1 MNTWSPGLCVALSS
15 MALCQPVERV
25 LLPSSSVTETLA
37 GTADVVFTL
46 ATPANQTLELQVI
59 EQRSDAG
66 LFSILAADG
75 AELASLDPDPRTTCV
90 KRILIPPGA
99 ARILVRPLTHTA
111 ADRVFEIR
119 TGPFEAA
126 GDPQRLRI
134 SAEQLLSEAE
144 KISREKGDPHAAV
157 AAYEKSRVIWAQL
170 ADGTHQAYA
179 LLQMGEKEEF
189 LGETKSALAHT
200 GQALDLWS
208 ASNDSSCRAAALR
221 QMADLERATSQKSK
235 AEEHV
240 AQALAISRSLG
251 DARDTARALLIQGDL
266 LEKGGQADRARA
278 NYSEA
283 LKLAQQA
290 GRTLLEADA
299 LQFLAI
305 LEFNQGRYKE
315 SIEYA
320 QRTLAIAA
328 EEGDREMSARS
339 LNSLASTYSYM
350 GEHRKAIEYYDQA
363 IPVFRELSNFYYY
376 GNALYNEANTYLALD
391 DYAKALAIYAEV
403 LPIFRKMDLAIGEA
417 YTLMALGNAYRRMG
431 DGERADS
438 YFRQAN
444 AIWRKTGNKQGE
456 VYALNSSADL
466 ASRHRQFSKALE
478 LYQQSLAISHAA
490 GFQRQE
496 AITLADLSEVYLS
509 SEDPR
514 GALDPAAQ
522 SLAIARKVGD
532 KQQESAAL
540 YQQGRA
546 RRALREFGP
555 AREALEQSLAVVESL
570 GSPVRETNTQYELAA
585 LDRDAGELPSARDRV
600 HKALDSLEQAGANV
614 GGSESRMLFAAAH
627 RRSFELAVEIE
638 MLLHQPA
645 KAFEASERARART
658 LVDLI
663 RGARLDIRAGVDS
676 ELLDRE
682 RRIQEVLD
690 AKHDRL
696 MRTPASPRLEAQ
708 ARKEIDDLVQQY
720 REIDGEI
727 RRKSPQYA
735 ALIEPRALALSD
747 VQSQLPDAGTA
758 LLEFWLGE
766 ERSYAWLVT
775 KSDCRGFELP
785 RRSGIEA
792 LARRAYEALNAR
804 NVTTE
809 ASGVSAADREFER
822 LSQELSRRLLGPLPS
837 LSGFERLWI
846 VSDGALEYL
855 PFTALPLPGTK
866 MPLVAAHQ
874 IVRLSSASVLAEM
887 RNEIAA
893 RPPAPLSVA
902 VFADPVFRADDERV
916 ANVPSR
922 QAADAPRAAE
932 DVDLS
937 NLPRLYFS
945 RKEADAI
952 TALGRGGKSREV
964 LDFDAS
970 RTEVKKPAL
979 RDYRVV
985 HFATHALLDSRNPEL
1000 SGLVLSMI
1008 DREGRPQ
1015 DGFLRLHEVYNLKL
1029 NADLVVLSACRTA
1042 LGAEVRGEGMIGLTR
1057 GFMYAGAPQ
1066 VLASLWSIRDNATT
1080 WFMTRFYEALLERH
1094 RTPEAALREAQLAMR
1109 KDPRW
1114 SQPYYWAAFTIQGA
1128 R

>member
-1 MNTWSPGLCVALSS
+1 
-15 MALCQPVERV
+15 MALCQPVERA
-25 LLPSSSVTETLA
+25 LSPSSSVTKTLA
-37 GTADVVFTL
+37 GTADLVFTL
-46 ATPANQTLELQVI
+46 AMPANQTLELQLI
-59 EQRSDAG
+59 EQRGDAG

-75 AELASLDPDPRTTCV
+75 TELATLDPDPRTTCV

-99 ARILVRPLTHTA
+99 ARIVVRPLTHTS

-119 TGPFEAA
+119 TGPLQAA

-134 SAEQLLSEAE
+134 SAERLLSEAE
-144 KISREKGDPHAAV
+144 KISRENGDPHAAV
-157 AAYEKSRVIWAQL
+157 AGYEKSRVIWAQL
-170 ADGTHQAYA
+170 ADRSHQAYA
-179 LLQMGEKEEF
+179 LLEIGEKEEF

-200 GQALDLWS
+200 GQALDLWT
-208 ASNDSSCRAAALR
+208 AAGDSSCMADALR
-221 QMADLERATSQKSK
+221 QMADLERATGQKGK

-240 AQALAISRSLG
+240 AQALAISRSLS
-251 DARDTARALLIQGDL
+251 DARDSARALLIQGDL
-266 LEKGGQADRARA
+266 LEKGGEADRARA

-283 LKLAQQA
+283 LTLAHEA
-290 GRTLLEADA
+290 GRPLLEAGA
-299 LQFLAI
+299 LQFLAV
-305 LEFNQGRYKE
+305 LEFNHGGYKE
-315 SIEYA
+315 SIEYGE
-320 QRTLAIAA
+320 RTLAIAT
-328 EEGDREMSARS
+328 EEGDREMAARS
-339 LNSLASTYSYM
+339 LNSLASTYAHM
-350 GEHRKAIEYYDQA
+350 GEHRKAIGYFDRA
-363 IPVFRELSNFYYY
+363 IPVFRELSNFFFY
-376 GNALYNEANTYLALD
+376 GNALYNEATSYLALD
-391 DYAKALAIYAEV
+391 DYAKALEIYAEV
-403 LPIFRKMDLAIGEA
+403 LPIFRKADSLVGQG
-417 YTLMALGNAYRRMG
+417 YTLMALGNTYRRLG

-438 YFRQAN
+438 YFRQASVV
-444 AIWRKTGNKQGE
+444 WQKTGNKQGE
-456 VYALNSSADL
+456 MFALSASADV
-466 ASRHRQFSKALE
+466 AFRRRQFSKALE

-496 AITLADLSEVYLS
+496 AIALADLSEVYLS
-509 SEDPR
+509 SKDPR
-514 GALDPAAQ
+514 AALDPAAQ
-522 SLAIARKVGD
+522 SLAIARKTGD
-532 KQQESAAL
+532 KQEEAAAL

-546 RRALREFGP
+546 WRALREFGP

-570 GSPVRETNTQYELAA
+570 ASAVRETNTQYELAA
-585 LDRDAGELPSARDRV
+585 LDRDAGELPAARDRIR
-600 HKALDSLEQAGANV
+600 ASLDSLERAGVNV
-614 GGSESRMLFAAAH
+614 GSTESRMLFAAAH

-638 MLLHQPA
+638 MLLHQHA
-645 KAFEASERARART
+645 KAFEQSERARART

-663 RGARLDIRAGVDS
+663 RGARLDIRAGVDP

-690 AKHDRL
+690 AKQDHL
-696 MRTPASPRLEAQ
+696 MRTPGTPRLEAQ

-720 REIDGEI
+720 RDIDGEI

-735 ALIEPRALALSD
+735 ALIEPRVLALSD
-747 VQSQLPDAGTA
+747 VQTQLPDAETA

-766 ERSYAWLVT
+766 EHSYAWLVT

-785 RRSGIEA
+785 RRSEIEA
-792 LARRAYEALNAR
+792 LARRAYEALNSR
-804 NVTTE
+804 NVTQE
-809 ASGVSAADREFER
+809 ASAVSAADREFER
-822 LSQELSRRLLGPLPS
+822 LSQELSQRLLGPLPG
-837 LSGFERLWI
+837 LSGFRRLWI

-855 PFTALPLPGTK
+855 PFTALPVPGTK
-866 MPLVAAHQ
+866 TPLVAAHQ

-887 RNEIAA
+887 RNEIAG

-916 ANVPSR
+916 ANVSSR

-970 RTEVKKPAL
+970 RSEVKKQAL

-985 HFATHALLDSRNPEL
+985 HFATHALVDSRNPEL

-1042 LGAEVRGEGMIGLTR
+1042 LGAEVRSEGMIGLTR

-1094 RTPEAALREAQLAMR
+1094 QTPEAALREAQLAMR